1 MAEKQRQ
8 LKLQKIY
15 KQKYIGL
22 GDESTTREQWQRN
35 VRNDTLNTLQGHS
48 ASLEYVSLSRGDL
61 SIRDTRI
68 HLLKSMSPGY
78 KAYLREER

>member
-1 MAEKQRQ
+1 MSEKQRQ

-22 GDESTTREQWQRN
+22 GDENTTREEWQKN
-35 VRNDTLNTLQGHS
+35 VRIDTLNSLQAHS

-61 SIRDTRI
+61 SLRDTRM

-78 KAYLREER
+78 KDYLEGDK